1 MNDRHDDARLD
12 AAIDRAV
19 RDIMRGEPRSD
30 LRERVLAELAGE
42 PARAAWWPR
51 LALGSVAVAAA
62 IVLLMLVAD
71 RPAER
76 PAERPV
82 DQTLASA
89 ARPATARG
97 NTRETAK
104 LPGPTPPV
112 HVDEPAVRPATRRP
126 VVEDR
131 LVQAAS
137 IDPSEPIAIEPMAVE
152 RLAPIDPIRIA
163 GLEAPAVSETS
174 LKPITIERIEITP
187 LTPPRR

>member
-1 MNDRHDDARLD
+1 MTDRHDDSRLD

-51 LALGSVAVAAA
+51 LAFGSATVAVA
-62 IVLLMLVAD
+62 IVVVLMIVN
-71 RPAER
+71 RPV
-76 PAERPV
+76 ERPV
-82 DQTLASA
+82 NQTLAA
-89 ARPATARG
+89 VAPRG
-97 NTRETAK
+97 SVREN
-104 LPGPTPPV
+104 PGKPEGSKPPPPV
-112 HVDEPAVRPATRRP
+112 RADGPRIQTAAPRP

-131 LVQAAS
+131 PVQAAS
-137 IDPSEPIAIEPMAVE
+137 IDTSEPIAIAPMTAVE

-163 GLEAPAVSETS
+163 RLEAPAVSDTS

-187 LTPPRR
+187 LTPPSPQR